1 MSRLILCW
9 VLLPLLCIPVRTQK
23 SSASVGSAAEIWAQ
37 EEAYWKYVQAHD
49 AHGWAALWSED
60 FVGWPMSK
68 AHPVGKADGVSDFKS
83 GKSFGRVL
91 SYQLQRES
99 VAMHG
104 PIGITFYRAI
114 VRVRNGD
121 GTESTTTARLSHTWM
136 KQGRAWKIVG
146 GMSAPDSTPAP

>member
-1 MSRLILCW
+1 MNRIILCSI
-9 VLLPLLCIPVRTQK
+9 LLLTLCIPARAQK
-23 SSASVGSAAEIWAQ
+23 ASALVGSAAEICAQ

-49 AHGWAALWSED
+49 ADRWTALWSDD

-68 AHPVGKADGVSDFKS
+68 AHPVGKAGGVSDFKS

-99 VAMHG
+99 VDIHG
-104 PIGITFYRAI
+104 SIGITFYRAI
-114 VRVRNGD
+114 VRVRNDD
-121 GTESTTTARLSHTWM
+121 GTESTSTVRLTHTWM
-136 KQGRAWKIVG
+136 KQGRVWRIVG